1 MNAINGRVKTV
12 YPADGI
18 SEVEVETPILNLYSV
33 ILEEKGFLEEGK
45 EVRCVFKESDLVLLK
60 EKVSLIN
67 LFEGVVKKI
76 EEGECLSLVY
86 VDCEGFEIKALL
98 SKREL
103 KALSLKEGDFVFLFV
118 SPIHIALE
126 VLDG

>member
-1 MNAINGRVKTV
+1 MNAVEGRVRAV

-33 ILEEKGFLEEGK
+33 ILEGSGFLEEGK
-45 EVRCVFKESDLVLLK
+45 EVRCIFKESDLVLLR
-60 EKVSLIN
+60 ERASLIN
-67 LFEGVVKKI
+67 LFEGVIKKI
-76 EEGECLSLVY
+76 EEGEVLSLVY
-86 VDCEGFEIKALL
+86 LDCKGLEIRALL

-103 KALSLKEGDFVFLFV
+103 KALSLKERDLVFLFV